1 MIRGLFAGA
10 VLLAA
15 CSSSSTDDSAAA
27 NGGSSGAVGCP
38 NVSGVWKVAAH
49 CDPSLVGMSVTVTQT
64 DCSLTFAA
72 PFDGFSGSVTAD
84 GKVALSGPQTCTGE
98 ASATAIS
105 MICSPGT
112 CQVTLAR

>member
-10 VLLAA
+10 LLLGA
-15 CSSSSTDDSAAA
+15 CSSSSTDGSATA
-27 NGGSSGAVGCP
+27 NGGSTGNAGCP
-38 NVSGVWKVAAH
+38 NLSGAWKVTAH
-49 CDPSLVGMSVTVTQT
+49 CDASLVGMSLTVTET
-64 DCSLTFAA
+64 DCALSFAA

-84 GKVALSGPQTCTGE
+84 GKVALTGPQTCTGD

-105 MICSPGT
+105 MTCTPGT